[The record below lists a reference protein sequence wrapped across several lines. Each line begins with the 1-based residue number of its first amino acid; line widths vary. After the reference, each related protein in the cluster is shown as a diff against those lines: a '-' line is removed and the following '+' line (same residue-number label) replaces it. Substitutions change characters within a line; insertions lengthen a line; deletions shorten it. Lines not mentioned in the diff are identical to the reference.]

1 MKNGFLEIQFV
12 IFRRNVLFLFGFL
25 MMASSGFSQE
35 KGKPD
40 PEEKEAQNRLRHAQ
54 KSMQRD
60 KFSEAEAD
68 YRKAISLDNKNTTA
82 KYNLGT
88 AYYDRNKNDEAMFRF
103 KQAVKSAKTKE
114 ERHRALHNLGNTF
127 MNAKKYQE
135 AVETYKEALR
145 NNPSDDE
152 TRYNLALAKELLEKN
167 PPPPDDQN
175 DDDQDNQDQQDQQDQ
190 QDRQDEQ
197 DQENESD
204 SDKGEKDDN
213 ENDENDDEGDRDD
226 EDEGN
231 PDQPEDTDSESP
243 QDSSGQLSPE
253 QIESLLEAMEN
264 EERKVQEKM
273 NAEKQKGIKVESDKY
288 W

>member
-1 MKNGFLEIQFV
+1 
-12 IFRRNVLFLFGFL
+12 

-190 QDRQDEQ
+190 
-197 DQENESD
+197 ENESD